1 MVNYAWDMGHH
12 KKRVLAPPPEHSWTV
27 NGAIGTE
34 AKRK

>member
-12 KKRVLAPPPEHSWTV
+12 KRGYLPPEHSWTV

-34 AKRK
+34 AKKKK